1 MCNIHSNARRNP
13 TALTSLRII
22 PVSFSQN
29 NPVLQKPRHMTN
41 TAQTK
46 TMLWWGRFDPEY
58 SRNRVLRSFLRQA
71 GWQLNDFMPLF
82 SSTGGLE
89 AIFKKIARPD
99 AVWVPAF
106 RQRDFSSARSFA
118 DRHDIPLIFDPL
130 ISAWDKVVFERKKF
144 PATDK
149 RARNILKAEQELF
162 SRADL
167 VIADTEPHAR
177 FFVDHLN
184 APAAKTHVIPV
195 GAEEGLFTCRP
206 SGPPGDPPEIFF
218 FGSFISLQG
227 TKTIID
233 AAIQVPEA
241 RWTLLGTGPLR
252 RLCEEQSQGHS
263 HIHFEEPIPYQNLP
277 ERIGAA
283 DILLGIFGSSPK
295 AGRVIPNKVYQSM
308 ACGRP
313 LITRQSPAYPE
324 LLEKDP
330 NCGITFIPP
339 ANPVALANAVRHL
352 LAEPS
357 LLADYGRQAR
367 ISYETW
373 FSAHHIQEALTEALA
388 KLTEKKR
395 LEKRGEGLNALHL
408 PGQQAGGAENPP

>member
-1 MCNIHSNARRNP
+1 
-13 TALTSLRII
+13 
-22 PVSFSQN
+22 
-29 NPVLQKPRHMTN
+29 MTD

-46 TMLWWGRFDPEY
+46 TMLWWGRFDPDY
-58 SRNRVLRSFLRQA
+58 SRNRILRSLLRQA
-71 GWQLNDFMPLF
+71 GWHLNDFMPLF
-82 SSTGGLE
+82 SSLASIE
-89 AIFKKIARPD
+89 ALFKKIARPD

-118 DRHDIPLIFDPL
+118 DRHGIPLIFDPL
-130 ISAWDKVVFERKKF
+130 ISVWDKVIFERKKF
-144 PATDK
+144 RATDK

-177 FFVDHLN
+177 FFVDALA

-195 GAEEGLFTCRP
+195 GAEEGVFNYQP

-218 FGSFISLQG
+218 YGSFISLQG
-227 TKTIID
+227 TETIIN

-252 RLCEEQSQGHS
+252 RFCEEQSQGHS
-263 HIHFEEPIPYQNLP
+263 HIRFEAPIPYQKLS

-295 AGRVIPNKVYQSM
+295 AGRVIPNKVYQSL

-313 LITRQSPAYPE
+313 LITRQSPAYPV

-330 NCGITFIPP
+330 ACGITFIPP
-339 ANPVALANAVRHL
+339 ANPAALASAVRAL
-352 LAEPS
+352 LAEPT
-357 LLADYGRQAR
+357 LLANSGRQAR
-367 ISYETW
+367 NSYETW
-373 FSAHHIQEALTEALA
+373 FSVNHIQEALTEALS
-388 KLTEKKR
+388 KLSGKR
-395 LEKRGEGLNALHL
+395 V
-408 PGQQAGGAENPP
+408 